1 MPEGILPRLSD
12 IEILFIRSF
21 YNDVLIVPEYIAKN
35 RISKSQM
42 NKILVQLEQ
51 KHLIVIGK
59 PLKLTRLGKQAY
71 NLYNVPDE

>member
-12 IEILFIRSF
+12 IEVLFIRSF

-35 RISKSQM
+35 RISRSQM

-51 KHLIVIGK
+51 KHLIVIDK